1 MRRVTLLLVLVAAF
15 GGACGGSGA
24 TGVPGG
30 ALGTVPGIGA
40 TSTAPA
46 IAPGTTAA
54 TLPSAATATAAAT
67 ATSADGAPGSPVACS
82 LITQAEAA
90 AALGYPVAAGVA
102 PVAGENTCVFS
113 GPVMKLNSVQVA
125 VVAPAEFLPD
135 RASVAGS
142 FTITPT
148 SGIGDVAYYEKI
160 FLPNTGGESSIQ
172 LSVKKGATIFVI
184 NVLDHARGDAFL
196 MAAEKTLALAAATRA

>member
-54 TLPSAATATAAAT
+54 TLPSAATSAAAAT
-67 ATSADGAPGSPVACS
+67 SAGGAPGSPVACS

-90 AALGYPVAAGVA
+90 AALGYAVAAGVA

>member
-30 ALGTVPGIGA
+30 ALGTVPGIAA
-40 TSTAPA
+40 TSTAA
-46 IAPGTTAA
+46 SVAPGASTA
-54 TLPSAATATAAAT
+54 LPPAASVAATAAG
-67 ATSADGAPGSPVACS
+67 GAPDSPVACS

-90 AALGYPVAAGVA
+90 SALGYAVAAGTA

-125 VVAPAEFLPD
+125 VVAPAEFTPD

-148 SGIGDVAYYEKI
+148 SGVGDVAYYEKI

-172 LSVKKGATIFVI
+172 LSVKKGSTILVI

>member
-30 ALGTVPGIGA
+30 ALGTIPGIAATSTAAAVAPGA
-40 TSTAPA
+40 TSTTLPPA
-46 IAPGTTAA
+46 ASAVTTA
-54 TLPSAATATAAAT
+54 
-67 ATSADGAPGSPVACS
+67 ADGAPGSPVACS
-82 LITQAEAA
+82 LITQGEAA
-90 AALGYPVAAGVA
+90 SALGYAVAAGTA

-125 VVAPAEFLPD
+125 VVAPAEFTPD

-148 SGIGDVAYYEKI
+148 SGVGDVAYYEKI

-172 LSVKKGATIFVI
+172 LSVKRGATIFVI

-196 MAAEKTLALAAATRA
+196 MAAEKTLALAAATRV

>member
-1 MRRVTLLLVLVAAF
+1 MRRITLLLVLVAAF

-30 ALGTVPGIGA
+30 ALGTVPGIAA
-40 TSTAPA
+40 TSTTAA
-46 IAPGTTAA
+46 VAPGTSAA
-54 TLPSAATATAAAT
+54 SVPPAASVAATAAG
-67 ATSADGAPGSPVACS
+67 GAPGSPVACS

-90 AALGYPVAAGVA
+90 SALGYAVAAGTT
-102 PVAGENTCVFS
+102 PVAGQNTCVFS
-113 GPVMKLNSVQVA
+113 GPVMKLDSVQVA
-125 VVAPAEFLPD
+125 VVAPAEFTPD

-148 SGIGDVAYYEKI
+148 SGVGDVAYYEKI

-172 LSVKKGATIFVI
+172 LSVKKGSTILVI

-196 MAAEKTLALAAATRA
+196 MAAEKTLGLAAATRV

>member
-1 MRRVTLLLVLVAAF
+1 MRRVTLLLVLVSAF
-15 GGACGGSGA
+15 GGACGGSGT

-30 ALGTVPGIGA
+30 ALGTVPGI
-40 TSTAPA
+40 TSTSTSPAGAPDA
-46 IAPGTTAA
+46 TAA
-54 TLPSAATATAAAT
+54 TPSAAASA
-67 ATSADGAPGSPVACS
+67 ATSAGGAPDSPVACS

-90 AALGYPVAAGVA
+90 AALGYAVAAGTA
-102 PVAGENTCVFS
+102 PVAGQNTCVFS

-125 VVAPAEFLPD
+125 VVAPEEFTPD

-148 SGIGDVAYYEKI
+148 AGVGDVAYYEKI

-196 MAAEKTLALAAATRA
+196 MAAEKTLALAAVTRV